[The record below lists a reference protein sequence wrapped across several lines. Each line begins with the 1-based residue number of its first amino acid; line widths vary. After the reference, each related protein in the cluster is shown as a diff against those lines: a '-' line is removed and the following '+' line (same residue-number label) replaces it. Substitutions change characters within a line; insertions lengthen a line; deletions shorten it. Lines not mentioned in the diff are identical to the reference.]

1 MTAESAALNQGLA
14 TRPPLY
20 GVDTM
25 VFVYHFEANEEF
37 GRAAGR
43 LLKDAEE
50 GRCRLV
56 CSILTLLE
64 ILVVPKRN
72 GQEDLCR
79 RYREIFQSFPNL
91 AVLPLETEIAETAS
105 DLRATYSLRT
115 PDAIHVATAI
125 RAGAAA
131 FISGDRKVK
140 RVKELR
146 IFRLDEVPLAAT

>member
-1 MTAESAALNQGLA
+1 MTAESGAA
-14 TRPPLY
+14 PLY

-25 VFVYHFEANEEF
+25 VFVYHFEEHEEF
-37 GRAAGR
+37 GPAAGR
-43 LLKDAEE
+43 LLQAAEE

-72 GQEDLCR
+72 GQEELCR
-79 RYREIFQSFPNL
+79 RYRQIFQSFPNL
-91 AVLPLETEIAETAS
+91 TVVNLGTEIAEIAS
-105 DLRATYSLRT
+105 DLRAAHSLRT

-125 RAGAAA
+125 HAGAAA
-131 FISGDRKVK
+131 FVSGDGKLG

-146 IFRLDEVPLAAT
+146 ILRLDEVSLESA

>member
-1 MTAESAALNQGLA
+1 MTAEGAASNEGLA

-25 VFVYHFEANEEF
+25 VFVYHFEAHEEF
-37 GRAAGR
+37 GPAAGR
-43 LLKDAEE
+43 LLQAAEE

-91 AVLPLETEIAETAS
+91 AVLAVETEIAEIAS
-105 DLRATYSLRT
+105 DLRAQYSIRT
-115 PDAIHVATAI
+115 PDSIHIATAI

-131 FISGDRKVK
+131 FISGDGRLN
-140 RVKELR
+140 RVKELPILR
-146 IFRLDEVPLAAT
+146 FEQVSL

>member
-1 MTAESAALNQGLA
+1 MTAKSVTSGRGLA
-14 TRPPLY
+14 TRLPLY

-25 VFVYHFEANEEF
+25 VFVYHFEGQKEF
-37 GRAAGR
+37 GPAAGR
-43 LLKDAEE
+43 LLQAAEE

-91 AVLPLETEIAETAS
+91 TVLALETEIAEIAS
-105 DLRATYSLRT
+105 DLRARYSLRT
-115 PDAIHVATAI
+115 PDAIHIATAI

-131 FISGDRKVK
+131 FISGDGRLS
-140 RVKELR
+140 RVKELP
-146 IFRLDEVPLAAT
+146 ILQLDKVPLEDS